1 MQVNLVAFTP
11 NGQRKDVALQ
21 EGQYIIGRQASAQI
35 RVPLSTVSRQHCEVL
50 VRENTLRVRDL
61 GSSNGTFVNDD
72 RVQDAE
78 LHAGDVLTVG
88 TFAFVVQINGHPASV
103 QPPISDEDALIST
116 PPEGTKSANGAESP
130 EMDETVTRPGIR
142 KSLVSDDQQ
151 EDSSIFDFDFDFE
164 NDDNPQL

>member
-11 NGQRKDVALQ
+11 TGQRKDVALP

-88 TFAFVVQINGHPASV
+88 TFVFVVQINGHPASI
-103 QPPISDEDALIST
+103 QPPISDEEALMST
-116 PPEGTKSANGAESP
+116 PPEGTKSTNGADSES
-130 EMDETVTRPGIR
+130 MDETVTRPSVQ
-142 KSLVSDDQQ
+142 KSTMADQ

>member
-1 MQVNLVAFTP
+1 MQVNLIAFTP
-11 NGQRKDVALQ
+11 SGQRKDVSLA

-50 VRENTLRVRDL
+50 VRDNTIRVRDL

-72 RVQDAE
+72 RVQEAE

-88 TFAFVVQINGHPASV
+88 TFAFVVQINGHPASI
-103 QPPISDEDALIST
+103 QPPISDEEALMST
-116 PPEGTKSANGAESP
+116 PPEGTKSTNGAET
-130 EMDETVTRPGIR
+130 EAMDETVTRSGVR
-142 KSLVSDDQQ
+142 KGMASE

>member
-11 NGQRKDVALQ
+11 NGQRRDVPLGS
-21 EGQYIIGRQASAQI
+21 GQFVIGRQASAQI

-50 VRENTLRVRDL
+50 IRENTIRVRDL

-88 TFAFVVQINGHPASV
+88 TFAFVVQINGHPATIERPV
-103 QPPISDEDALIST
+103 SDEEALMST
-116 PPEGTKSANGAESP
+116 PPDGTKQIDNGSDDRS
-130 EMDETVTRPGIR
+130 MDETVTRPSIQ
-142 KSLVSDDQQ
+142 KSAMSEP